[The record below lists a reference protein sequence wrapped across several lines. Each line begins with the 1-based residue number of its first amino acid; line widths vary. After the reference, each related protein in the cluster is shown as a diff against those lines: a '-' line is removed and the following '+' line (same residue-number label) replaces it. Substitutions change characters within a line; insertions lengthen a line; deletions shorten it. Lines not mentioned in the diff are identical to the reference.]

1 MPVVNT
7 QFLNV
12 FLTTQIPDFNP
23 HDRNANKK
31 LLQQVLTNKVSP
43 SIWGLGYTYTHNY
56 VTEKSSNGRGCYKL
70 CNTLRNVVGQYL
82 GLWPFTQQ
90 L

>member
-1 MPVVNT
+1 MPVVNN
-7 QFLNV
+7 QFLNL
-12 FLTTQIPDFNP
+12 FLRTQIPDFNP
-23 HDRNANKK
+23 HDRNA
-31 LLQQVLTNKVSP
+31 NKVSP

-82 GLWPFTQQ
+82 GLWPFTLQ